1 MQLPAGAAT
10 VVAWRS
16 AHQLTSLQ
24 QVPQHLLGPN
34 ARRLPVIL
42 HSWERQG
49 ELLAVKVRD
58 SDHFTRSHA
67 VWERQGVLLGVVVHD
82 VDCFAWVMQCGSSRV
97 KPWLSSSMVLFASH
111 AAMQCQELEPLQ
123 PDRI

>member
-1 MQLPAGAAT
+1 MQLPAGAVT

-16 AHQLTSLQ
+16 ARQLTSLQ
-24 QVPQHLLGPN
+24 QVPQHMMGPH

-58 SDHFTRSHA
+58 LGCFSRSRA
-67 VWERQGVLLGVVVHD
+67 
-82 VDCFAWVMQCGSSRV
+82 F
-97 KPWLSSSMVLFASH
+97 
-111 AAMQCQELEPLQ
+111 
-123 PDRI
+123 